1 MTVKYLI
8 DLRWIRP
15 EPMGGVE
22 TYAILGAKTFLNQND
37 ALIIIPRKKQFEEI
51 IESNNVIIDKHYKLY
66 NILDYLKWTFVNYI
80 NHNNKIVITF
90 NYYTPLLNS
99 RSISTVMD
107 LRLLNQGILRNFFF
121 KINITPFGKKNMF
134 YAISPGVQKDFK
146 KIIKRSIS
154 YVATYIELKEEEISN
169 KFNFKEEFA
178 LVISSDLPHKNLD
191 LLFNIENQLPLNIII
206 IGPVYR
212 TNKNYNTKKISHLG
226 FVSKSEKQELIR
238 KSKFLIFPTTF
249 EGFGYPVVEA
259 AQFNKKIIC
268 NNLKVFITLFKD
280 YPIYTDCNDE
290 ISWVN
295 QIQSVNKSLDSGS
308 FSKSSKSNIDNRLK
322 HYFDAKRFKKEILNL
337 VK

>member
-206 IGPVYR
+206 IG
-212 TNKNYNTKKISHLG
+212 S
-226 FVSKSEKQELIR
+226 LII
-238 KSKFLIFPTTF
+238 IF
-249 EGFGYPVVEA
+249 
-259 AQFNKKIIC
+259 
-268 NNLKVFITLFKD
+268 
-280 YPIYTDCNDE
+280 
-290 ISWVN
+290 
-295 QIQSVNKSLDSGS
+295 
-308 FSKSSKSNIDNRLK
+308 
-322 HYFDAKRFKKEILNL
+322 
-337 VK
+337 